1 MEHLLELIDATPIII
16 RMAIRMGVALLLAT
30 VIALVL
36 YGVLRRTG
44 RRTESYTLEAIASNT
59 RDAFFWFVTFALT
72 VILWQQ
78 LEVSVFD
85 DVGAVSP
92 WYLHWGIRLARTVL
106 YIFGALLLIRI
117 VNVAAD
123 TVRHRYS
130 VDAVNNVQ
138 ERKILT
144 QLQYI
149 QRIVGIV
156 IFIITAAFILLQFEA
171 VRSIGTGL
179 LTSAGVGGII
189 IGFAAQKS
197 IANLLAGFQI
207 AFTQPIRIDDALIVE
222 GEFGKVEE
230 ITLTYVTLK
239 LWDQRRLIVPL
250 NKFIDDTFQ
259 NWTRSDTQLIGSV
272 FMYVDYTFPVSK
284 LREEAQRFVE
294 TQELWD
300 KTVFAVAVTD
310 NNADVMTIRIL
321 ASGSN
326 SGNTFNLR
334 CAIREHL
341 IGWIQSNYPE
351 HLPKTRLEMSPTDS
365 LSRDTSDVS
374 ATDTSDVSVILPPQE
389 GQRQ

>member
-1 MEHLLELIDATPIII
+1 MNDLYDLVNATPVII
-16 RMAIRMGVALLLAT
+16 RMVVRLGVGLLLA
-30 VIALVL
+30 ALVTLIL
-36 YGVLRRTG
+36 YAILRRTA
-44 RRTESYTLEAIASNT
+44 RRTKSYTVEAIAKET
-59 RDAFFWFVTFALT
+59 RSSFYWFLSFILV

-78 LEVSVFD
+78 LESSVYP
-85 DVGAVSP
+85 DVVDSP
-92 WYLHWGIRLARTVL
+92 WYLHWGIRLVRTIL
-106 YIFGALLLIRI
+106 YVFGALLLVEI

-130 VDAVNNVQ
+130 IDATNNLQ

-156 IFIITAAFILLQFEA
+156 IFIVTVAFILLQFDA

-207 AFTQPIRIDDALIVE
+207 AFTQPIRIDDALIVD
-222 GEFGKVEE
+222 GEFGRVEE

-239 LWDQRRLIVPL
+239 VWDQRRLIVPL

-259 NWTRSDTQLIGSV
+259 NWTRSSTQLIGSV
-272 FMYVDYTFPVSK
+272 FMYVDYTFPVAK
-284 LREEAQRFVE
+284 LREEAKRFVE

-300 KTVFAVAVTD
+300 KQVFGVAVTD
-310 NNADVMTIRIL
+310 NNAEVITVRII
-321 ASGSN
+321 ASGGD
-326 SGNTFNLR
+326 SGQVFNLR
-334 CAIREHL
+334 CAVREHL
-341 IGWIQSNYPE
+341 IGWIQENYAD
-351 HLPKTRLEMSPTDS
+351 HLPKTRIEMSPQDRTAPADPTGQEIK
-365 LSRDTSDVS
+365 LS
-374 ATDTSDVSVILPPQE
+374 PQE
-389 GQRQ
+389 GDRE

>member
-1 MEHLLELIDATPIII
+1 MEELTELVANTPTYLQ
-16 RMAIRMGVALLLAT
+16 MAIFAGVALLIAT
-30 VIALVL
+30 LVTL
-36 YGVLRRTG
+36 TLFAVVGGWARRTD
-44 RRTESYTLEAIASNT
+44 SYTLDAIRKNSRN
-59 RDAFFWFVTFALT
+59 AFFWFLSF
-72 VILWQQ
+72 ILIVLFWNS
-78 LEVSVFD
+78 LLVYD
-85 DVGAVSP
+85 ADGNLDNP
-92 WYLHWGIRLARTVL
+92 WYVQPLVLIARTIL
-106 YIFGALLLIRI
+106 YIAGALLLIRI

-130 VDAVNNVQ
+130 IDEQNNLQ

-156 IFIITAAFILLQFEA
+156 IFTVTVAFILLQFDA

-207 AFTQPIRIDDALIVE
+207 AFTQPIRIDDALIVD
-222 GEFGKVEE
+222 GEFGRVEE

-239 LWDQRRLIVPL
+239 IWDQRRLIVPL
-250 NKFIDDTFQ
+250 NKFIDDSFQ
-259 NWTRSDTQLIGSV
+259 NWTRSTTQLIGSV
-272 FMYVDYTFPVSK
+272 FMYVDYTFPVAK

-300 KTVFAVAVTD
+300 KQVFGVAVTD
-310 NNADVMTIRIL
+310 NNADVITVRII
-321 ASGSN
+321 ASAGD
-326 SGNTFNLR
+326 SGQTFNLR

-341 IGWIQSNYPE
+341 IGWIQENYPE
-351 HLPKTRLEMSPTDS
+351 HLPKTRLEMSPSETSHEPTPAARELPVEEGD
-365 LSRDTSDVS
+365 RD
-374 ATDTSDVSVILPPQE
+374 
-389 GQRQ
+389 

>member
-1 MEHLLELIDATPIII
+1 MNDLYDIVNATPVII
-16 RMAIRMGVALLLAT
+16 RMVIRLGVALLLA
-30 VIALVL
+30 ALVTLIL
-36 YGVLRRTG
+36 YAILRRTA
-44 RRTESYTLEAIASNT
+44 RRTDSYTVEAIAKETQNS
-59 RDAFFWFVTFALT
+59 FYWFLSFMLT
-72 VILWQQ
+72 LILWLQ
-78 LEVSVFD
+78 LESSVYPD
-85 DVGAVSP
+85 ITDAP
-92 WYLHWGIRLARTVL
+92 WYLRWGIRVVRTIL
-106 YIFGALLLIRI
+106 YVFGALLLVRI

-130 VDAVNNVQ
+130 IDSANNFQ

-156 IFIITAAFILLQFEA
+156 IFIVTVAFILLQFDA

-207 AFTQPIRIDDALIVE
+207 AFTQPIRIDDALIVD
-222 GEFGKVEE
+222 GEFGRVEE

-239 LWDQRRLIVPL
+239 IWDQRRLIIPL

-259 NWTRSDTQLIGSV
+259 NWTRSTTQLIGSV
-272 FMYVDYTFPVSK
+272 FMYVDYTFPVAK

-300 KTVFAVAVTD
+300 KQVFGVAVTD
-310 NNADVMTIRIL
+310 NNAEVITVRII
-321 ASGSN
+321 ASGGD
-326 SGNTFNLR
+326 SGQVFNLR

-341 IGWIQSNYPE
+341 IAWIQDHYAE
-351 HLPKTRLEMSPTDS
+351 HLPKTRIEMSPQDRAVAADPGKEVE
-365 LSRDTSDVS
+365 LS
-374 ATDTSDVSVILPPQE
+374 AQE
-389 GQRQ
+389 GDRG

>member
-1 MEHLLELIDATPIII
+1 MEHLLELIDATPVII
-16 RMAIRMGVALLLAT
+16 RMAIRMGVALLLAAG
-30 VIALVL
+30 IALVL
-36 YGVLRRTG
+36 YGVLRRTSH
-44 RRTESYTLEAIASNT
+44 RTDSYTLEAIAKNT
-59 RDAFFWFVTFALT
+59 RDAFFWFVGFALT

-78 LEVSVFD
+78 LESSVFD
-85 DVGAVSP
+85 DVGDVAP

-130 VDAVNNVQ
+130 IDATNNLQ

-149 QRIVGIV
+149 QKIVGIV

-207 AFTQPIRIDDALIVE
+207 AFTQPIRIDDALIVD
-222 GEFGKVEE
+222 GEFGRVEE

-272 FMYVDYTFPVSK
+272 FMYVDYTFPVAK

-310 NNADVMTIRIL
+310 NNADVMTIRIV

-341 IGWIQSNYPE
+341 IGWIQANYAE
-351 HLPKTRLEMSPTDS
+351 HLPKTRLEMAPASS
-365 LSRDTSDVS
+365 ETSDVTE
-374 ATDTSDVSVILPPQE
+374 ASDVSDKDASVVLSPQE
-389 GQRQ
+389 GERQ

>member
-1 MEHLLELIDATPIII
+1 MEELINLVNATPIPI
-16 RMAIRMGVALLLAT
+16 RMAIRMGVALLVAT
-30 VIALVL
+30 IVALVL
-36 YGVLRRTG
+36 YGILRRTG
-44 RRTESYTLEAIASNT
+44 RRTESYTLEAIANET
-59 RDAFFWFVTFALT
+59 RNAFFWFLSFVLT
-72 VILWQQ
+72 VVLWQQ
-78 LEVSVFD
+78 LEASVYP
-85 DVGAVSP
+85 DVIESP
-92 WYLHWGIRLARTVL
+92 WYLHWGIRLARTIL
-106 YIFGALLLIRI
+106 YVFGALLLIRI

-123 TVRHRYS
+123 TIRHRYS
-130 VDAVNNVQ
+130 ADATNNLQ

-207 AFTQPIRIDDALIVE
+207 AFTQPIRIDDALIVD

-259 NWTRSDTQLIGSV
+259 NWTRGDTQLIGSV
-272 FMYVDYTFPVSK
+272 FMYVDYTFPVNK
-284 LREEAQRFVE
+284 LREEAKRFVE
-294 TQELWD
+294 AQELWD
-300 KTVFAVAVTD
+300 KQVFGVAVTD

-321 ASGSN
+321 ATGSN

-341 IGWIQSNYPE
+341 IAWIQENYAE
-351 HLPKTRLEMSPTDS
+351 HLPKTRIEMSPQDRAETADPEKS
-365 LSRDTSDVS
+365 VVLS
-374 ATDTSDVSVILPPQE
+374 PQE
-389 GQRQ
+389 GERE

>member
-1 MEHLLELIDATPIII
+1 MEQFTDFIDATPVII
-16 RMAIRMGVALLLAT
+16 RMAIRLGIALL
-30 VIALVL
+30 VSALVTL
-36 YGVLRRTG
+36 ILFGILRRTG
-44 RRTESYTLEAIASNT
+44 RRTDSYTLEAIAKECRN
-59 RDAFFWFVTFALT
+59 AFFWFLAFMLT
-72 VILWQQ
+72 VLIWQQ
-78 LEVSVFD
+78 LETSLLTAGVE
-85 DVGAVSP
+85 DVP
-92 WYLHWGIRLARTVL
+92 WYLHLSVRLARTVL
-106 YIFGALLLIRI
+106 YVFGALLLIKI

-130 VDAVNNVQ
+130 SDATNTLH
-138 ERKILT
+138 ERKVLT

-156 IFIITAAFILLQFEA
+156 IFIITAAFILLQFDA

-259 NWTRSDTQLIGSV
+259 NWTRAETQLIGSV
-272 FMYVDYTFPVSK
+272 FMYLDYTFPVDK
-284 LREEAQRFVE
+284 LRDEAKRFVE

-300 KTVFAVAVTD
+300 KVVFGVAVTD

-341 IGWIQSNYPE
+341 IAWIQENYAD
-351 HLPKTRLEMSPTDS
+351 HLPKTRIEISPQDRRIAANPDGRTPE
-365 LSRDTSDVS
+365 LSDT
-374 ATDTSDVSVILPPQE
+374 E
-389 GQRQ
+389 GDRG

>member
-1 MEHLLELIDATPIII
+1 MNQFTDLIAGTPLYVQMAALFGASLLISAVITLILFGII
-16 RMAIRMGVALLLAT
+16 RRAA
-30 VIALVL
+30 
-36 YGVLRRTG
+36 
-44 RRTESYTLEAIASNT
+44 RRTESYTLEAICKTGRNDFYWVLS
-59 RDAFFWFVTFALT
+59 F
-72 VILWQQ
+72 ILIVLSWTGLQQ
-78 LEVSVFD
+78 MTSDGVAEN
-85 DVGAVSP
+85 P
-92 WYLHWGIRLARTVL
+92 WYLMPGIRIARTIL
-106 YIFGALLLIRI
+106 YIFGAILLVRV

-130 VDAVNNVQ
+130 IDNSNNLQ

-156 IFIITAAFILLQFEA
+156 IFIVTVAFILLQFEA

-207 AFTQPIRIDDALIVE
+207 AFTQPIRIDDALIVD
-222 GEFGKVEE
+222 GEFGRVEE

-250 NKFIDDTFQ
+250 NNFIDNSFQ
-259 NWTRSDTQLIGSV
+259 NWTRSTTQLIGSV
-272 FMYVDYTFPVSK
+272 FMYVDYTFPVAK

-300 KTVFAVAVTD
+300 KQVFGVAVTD

-321 ASGSN
+321 ASAAD
-326 SGNTFNLR
+326 SGQTFNLR

-341 IGWIQSNYPE
+341 IGWIQQTYPE
-351 HLPKTRLEMSPTDS
+351 HLPKTRLEMSPAEPTHES
-365 LSRDTSDVS
+365 TPS
-374 ATDTSDVSVILPPQE
+374 AEELPVQE
-389 GQRQ
+389 GERS

>member
-1 MEHLLELIDATPIII
+1 MNDLYEFVNATPVII
-16 RMAIRMGVALLLAT
+16 RMAVRMGVALLVA
-30 VIALVL
+30 ALVTL
-36 YGVLRRTG
+36 ILFALLRRFG
-44 RRTESYTLEAIASNT
+44 RRTESYTLEAIAKETQN
-59 RDAFFWFVTFALT
+59 AFYWFLSFMLT
-72 VILWQQ
+72 VILWLQ
-78 LEVSVFD
+78 LESSVFPD
-85 DVGAVSP
+85 ITEAP
-92 WYLHWGIRLARTVL
+92 WYLHWGIRIVRTIL
-106 YIFGALLLIRI
+106 YICGALLLVRI

-130 VDAVNNVQ
+130 IDVTNNFQ

-156 IFIITAAFILLQFEA
+156 IFIVTVAFILLQFDA

-207 AFTQPIRIDDALIVE
+207 AFTQPIRIDDALIVD
-222 GEFGKVEE
+222 GEFGRVEE

-239 LWDQRRLIVPL
+239 IWDQRRLIVPL

-259 NWTRSDTQLIGSV
+259 NWTRSTTQLIGSV
-272 FMYVDYTFPVSK
+272 FMYVDYTFPVQK
-284 LREEAQRFVE
+284 LREEAQRFTE

-300 KTVFAVAVTD
+300 KQIFGVAVTD
-310 NNADVMTIRIL
+310 NNADVITVRVI
-321 ASGSN
+321 ASAAD
-326 SGNTFNLR
+326 SGQTFNLR

-341 IGWIQSNYPE
+341 IAWIQENYPD
-351 HLPKTRLEMSPTDS
+351 HLPKTRIEMSPESRTVTADPDKS
-365 LSRDTSDVS
+365 VELS
-374 ATDTSDVSVILPPQE
+374 PQE
-389 GQRQ
+389 GERT

>member
-1 MEHLLELIDATPIII
+1 MENLLDLVDATPIII

-30 VIALVL
+30 LIALIL
-36 YGVLRRTG
+36 YGILRRTG
-44 RRTESYTLEAIASNT
+44 RRTESYTLEAIAKET
-59 RDAFFWFVTFALT
+59 RNAFFWFLGFALT
-72 VILWQQ
+72 VIFWQQ
-78 LEVSVFD
+78 LEASVFPEIVD
-85 DVGAVSP
+85 SP
-92 WYLHWGIRLARTVL
+92 WYLHWGIRIARTIL
-106 YIFGALLLIRI
+106 YIFGAMLLIQI

-130 VDAVNNVQ
+130 IDANNNLQ

-207 AFTQPIRIDDALIVE
+207 AFTQPIRIDDALIVD
-222 GEFGKVEE
+222 GEFGRVEE

-259 NWTRSDTQLIGSV
+259 NWTRTTTQLIGSV
-272 FMYVDYTFPVSK
+272 FMYLDYTFPVNA
-284 LREEAQRFVE
+284 LREEAKRFVE
-294 TQELWD
+294 GHELWD
-300 KTVFAVAVTD
+300 KQVFGVAVTD
-310 NNADVMTIRIL
+310 NNADVMTVRIV
-321 ASGSN
+321 ATGADSGQ
-326 SGNTFNLR
+326 TFNLR

-341 IGWIQSNYPE
+341 IAWIQENYAD
-351 HLPKTRLEMSPTDS
+351 HLPKTRIEMSPQDRAVAADPDKS
-365 LSRDTSDVS
+365 IVLS
-374 ATDTSDVSVILPPQE
+374 PQE
-389 GQRQ
+389 GERE